1 MIVAALFSH
10 LNYMFCSKSLVEDL
24 KSENEKLEIVEKNMS
39 READKERRNGR
50 TLEKHVE
57 FPSLEELAICG
68 LEDITDIWGDNDEN
82 ASSFPQLKKLSVR
95 GCNKLKSVIPPAMLR
110 SSLTSEVDTLGS
122 NTDSVTGRASER
134 HLEVI
139 SHNPS
144 KKVLIR
150 VWRFVCRRTPTLR
163 EENLNDSYDI
173 SVQVPLQNT
182 RVCPLV
188 EIYLTKLPSLE
199 KTVLNL
205 EDQSVSALRSVY
217 VPGFKFLPTKKNRMR
232 WRLEKETQQS
242 IKTILENKKTSD
254 SPKCLL
260 TLLMSPYK
268 NQENKEEKLSSEEII
283 DECKTFYFA
292 GKETTADHLTWAL
305 LLLALH
311 QEWQEKAREE
321 VSRVCG
327 QSSSPSA
334 DNSADLKI
342 VSPLSVNTSF
352 LKFQL
357 LNLTRFNKFQ
367 KMDFLTNT
375 NWENDN

>member
-1 MIVAALFSH
+1 
-10 LNYMFCSKSLVEDL
+10 
-24 KSENEKLEIVEKNMS
+24 MS
-39 READKERRNGR
+39 
-50 TLEKHVE
+50 T
-57 FPSLEELAICG
+57 
-68 LEDITDIWGDNDEN
+68 
-82 ASSFPQLKKLSVR
+82 
-95 GCNKLKSVIPPAMLR
+95 
-110 SSLTSEVDTLGS
+110 
-122 NTDSVTGRASER
+122 
-134 HLEVI
+134 
-139 SHNPS
+139 
-144 KKVLIR
+144 
-150 VWRFVCRRTPTLR
+150 
-163 EENLNDSYDI
+163 Y
-173 SVQVPLQNT
+173 
-182 RVCPLV
+182 
-188 EIYLTKLPSLE
+188 
-199 KTVLNL
+199 
-205 EDQSVSALRSVY
+205 
-217 VPGFKFLPTKKNRMR
+217 
-232 WRLEKETQQS
+232 
-242 IKTILENKKTSD
+242 
-254 SPKCLL
+254 
-260 TLLMSPYK
+260 LLMSPYK
-268 NQENKEEKLSSEEII
+268 NQENKEEKLSSEKII